1 MRGKKKRNM
10 DYKHYE
16 NIINYLF
23 YVSLVILKLIEIV
36 SFKARRVSRC
46 RINFQ
51 IRTEFTESD
60 ASVISIFIKC
70 VNDGGT

>member
-1 MRGKKKRNM
+1 MWEKKKRNM

-36 SFKARRVSRC
+36 SFKAWRVSRC
-46 RINFQ
+46 RINCK
-51 IRTEFTESD
+51 IRTEFTESVSD
-60 ASVISIFIKC
+60 FHIHQVC
-70 VNDGGT
+70 ERWGY